1 MPIMS
6 DNVYA
11 LEGYKR
17 VWDNRKGFVDVSTA
31 YPQGVPSGMGRASGG
46 NVLMARIARNY
57 AGFANQFSPAEV
69 AYAIE
74 QNDPRNTPLGH
85 AIGVSSFTYPVIIP
99 AEFSTGSS
107 ATRAAMSSAYEAK
120 VTNTLASRAAAH
132 EVRNAARVV
141 GTTAS
146 RSASTGVAGGGTALA
161 RGGPAVGVAPG
172 GGLDLGVAGSGI
184 GSSISS
190 VGSGIMNTVTQYLPL
205 AVKIGAALIGIKIV
219 LWLVRGKK

>member
-1 MPIMS
+1 M
-6 DNVYA
+6 YA
-11 LEGYKR
+11 LEGYS
-17 VWDNRKGFVDVSTA
+17 RKWVPGKGYTDVSTA
-31 YPQGVPSGMGRASGG
+31 YPKGVPSSMGHGWGG
-46 NVLMARIARNY
+46 AVEIARIARGTHVHQDY
-57 AGFANQFSPAEV
+57 LTPEEI
-69 AYAIE
+69 AYAKDLH
-74 QNDPRNTPLGH
+74 NPLNTPLGH
-85 AIGVSSFTYPVIIP
+85 GVGVSSFTYPQIIP
-99 AEFSTGSS
+99 AAFTTGTS
-107 ATRAAMSSAYEAK
+107 ATRAAMSSAYEAQ
-120 VTNTLASRAAAH
+120 VTSSPVYQAQVA
-132 EVRNAARVV
+132 